1 MRPTFGNIA
10 AILRSHPGA
19 AQAERVSGLTAEQ
32 AAAALLDDMSKAPTA
47 QARDA
52 MFSRA
57 MAAAGVYTSGVEA
70 FDRGVEQILRDM
82 PNRDATERQAQR
94 LSEQSRQSPQ
104 YVSPERIRHLRDIGA
119 QSSLQQGIGDRLR
132 SRDAERAKH
141 DKPML
146 PERPEH
152 RAWADDQRDRR
163 SALAAAIASSNG
175 DDHLHLRDEHA
186 SLRDSLGAA
195 WDAHESNEAERDP
208 LTDERLQSL
217 SDAV

>member
-19 AQAERVSGLTAEQ
+19 AQAERASGLTAEQ

-57 MAAAGVYTSGVEA
+57 MAAAGIFTKGVADFDAGTEA
-70 FDRGVEQILRDM
+70 LLRDA

-94 LSEQSRQSPQ
+94 LSEESNKSPQ
-104 YVSPERIRHLRDIGA
+104 FVSAERIRHLRDIGA
-119 QSSLQQGIGDRLR
+119 QSSLQQGLSDRLR
-132 SRDAERAKH
+132 SRDAHATQR

-163 SALAAAIASSNG
+163 SALAAAIASSDDG
-175 DDHLHLRDEHA
+175 DHLHLRDEHA
-186 SLRDSLGAA
+186 SLRDSLGAS
-195 WDAHESNEAERDP
+195 WDAHEARDAERDP
-208 LTDERLQSL
+208 LTDERLRSL